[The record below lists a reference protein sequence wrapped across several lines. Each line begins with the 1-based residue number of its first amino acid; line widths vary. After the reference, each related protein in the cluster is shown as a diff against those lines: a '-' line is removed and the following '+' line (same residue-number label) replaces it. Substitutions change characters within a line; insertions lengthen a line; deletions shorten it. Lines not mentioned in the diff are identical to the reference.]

1 MKGLLKWPLIIAA
14 LLVVG
19 RVLAERS
26 GAPNWLSNS
35 LSVVVLYLLIVPI
48 YFGIKLGAPGVHRPY
63 LSLFGT
69 VAVYTALVR
78 LMVIPTYWLAY
89 IYQWPEG
96 RFSTSASGV
105 VGEGV
110 TPIMGYLL
118 VPFGAALAWVVGTTI
133 IGGAIGSMFI
143 AGRRFASRESVK
155 SA

>member
-1 MKGLLKWPLIIAA
+1 VKALLKW
-14 LLVVG
+14 LVVAAVVVVA
-19 RVLAERS
+19 RVVAERS

-48 YFGIKLGAPGVHRPY
+48 YFGIKLGAPGIHRPY
-63 LSLFGT
+63 LSLLGT

-96 RFSTSASGV
+96 RFSSSQGGV

-110 TPIMGYLL
+110 TPLMGYLL
-118 VPFGAALAWVVGTTI
+118 IPFGAALAWVVGTTI
-133 IGGAIGSMFI
+133 IGGAIGSLFI
-143 AGRRFASRESVK
+143 AARRFTSRESVK
-155 SA
+155 SV